1 MRPSRYSAGLAG
13 AGETGYVLA
22 YNTTEK
28 QVASIT
34 KPSRMYLLYRAGWS
48 SRLMVSPSQLRAR
61 PVMRTQPRSVL
72 IRAAI
77 AEPKKSKLAGS
88 RMSVYA
94 FMSPSLV
101 PWYSADAAK
110 AFRISVKSSRPSAS
124 SISRHRDRLLRA
136 WRDFDLVTRASV
148 PLEGKNRK
156 IEQIHTSW
164 MRGVGGR
171 FTRARLQRHADGC
184 GAMGPCYGVA
194 VN

>member
-77 AEPKKSKLAGS
+77 ADPKKSKLAGS

-94 FMSPSLV
+94 FMGPILGTMVFSRCCQGVSDFGKIVPALGFIYFAPPRSPPESL
-101 PWYSADAAK
+101 AR
-110 AFRISVKSSRPSAS
+110 FRFGHSS
-124 SISRHRDRLLRA
+124 
-136 WRDFDLVTRASV
+136 
-148 PLEGKNRK
+148 PLERKNRK

-171 FTRARLQRHADGC
+171 FTRARFSAIPTAAVRWDR
-184 GAMGPCYGVA
+184 AMMSR
-194 VN
+194 